1 MITRIHHIALVTPNL
16 DEATG
21 FWAEALGL
29 TVSQQ
34 HREEEQQVDVAF
46 LPVGES
52 NIELIS
58 PFVEDN
64 GVAKY
69 LQKRGSGIHHLC
81 LEVDD
86 IVEALARLRAHNVP
100 LIDEQPRLNSE
111 GRKMAFIHPKGTGG
125 VLVELYESEANIDPT
140 RP

>member
-1 MITRIHHIALVTPNL
+1 MPMITRIHHIALVTPSL

-46 LPVGES
+46 LPVGQS

-69 LQKRGSGIHHLC
+69 LQKRGPGIHHLC
-81 LEVDD
+81 LEVDN
-86 IVEALARLRAHNVP
+86 IEEALQRLRAHNVP

-125 VLVELYESEANIDPT
+125 VLVELYESE
-140 RP
+140 

>member
-1 MITRIHHIALVTPNL
+1 MITRIHHIALVTPSL

-46 LPVGES
+46 LPVGQS

-69 LQKRGSGIHHLC
+69 LHKRGPGIHHLC

-86 IVEALARLRAHNVP
+86 IEEALQRLRAHNVP

-125 VLVELYESEANIDPT
+125 VLVELYESE
-140 RP
+140 

>member
-1 MITRIHHIALVTPNL
+1 MIVRINHIALVAPNL
-16 DEATG
+16 EEATS

-29 TVSQQ
+29 TVSHQ

-46 LPVGES
+46 LPIGES
-52 NIELIS
+52 NLEIIT

-69 LQKRGSGIHHLC
+69 LQKRGPGIHHLC

-86 IVEALARLRAHNVP
+86 IEEALARLRAHHVP

-125 VLVELYESEANIDPT
+125 VLVELYESMK
-140 RP
+140 

>member
-1 MITRIHHIALVTPNL
+1 MITRIHHIALVTPSL

-46 LPVGES
+46 LPVGQS

-69 LQKRGSGIHHLC
+69 LQKRGPGIHHLC

-86 IVEALARLRAHNVP
+86 IEEALQRLRAHNVP

-125 VLVELYESEANIDPT
+125 VLVELYESE
-140 RP
+140 

>member
-69 LQKRGSGIHHLC
+69 LQKRGPGIHHLC

-86 IVEALARLRAHNVP
+86 IEEALSRLRAHNVP

>member
-1 MITRIHHIALVTPNL
+1 MITRIHHIAVVTPSL

-46 LPVGES
+46 LPVGQS

-69 LQKRGSGIHHLC
+69 LQKRGPGIHHLC

-86 IVEALARLRAHNVP
+86 IEEALQRLRAHNVP

-125 VLVELYESEANIDPT
+125 VLVELYESE
-140 RP
+140 